1 MIEMVIWLVVIAA
14 FVFRALKKN
23 GTLDELFAGAKKRK
37 ENKAERV
44 VYEQPEEGSGKKEK
58 KKGPGIR
65 VPKHTGLAVT
75 AVVIVLA
82 AAVLSF
88 DSFYTLSEEE
98 MAVVTTFGKPAVEEA
113 SGLHFKIPVI
123 QRVTKVSKAITG
135 MQIGYTTDPAR
146 ADGASIDNPVSIE
159 NESLMITKDF
169 NLTNVDF
176 YVEYMVTDPVQ
187 AVRHRSVY
195 ESIIKN
201 LAQSYIRDTVGVYN
215 VDDVITTGKTQIQE
229 RIKEQLTN
237 RLVEENIGY
246 GIYNVSIQDT
256 EMPRDDVANAFKAVE
271 DAKQGM
277 ETAINSAKKYQSENI
292 PEAKAKADKLLQDA
306 EAYKE
311 QRINEANGQVARF
324 EDTYAEYVKYP
335 LITKKRMFYETM
347 EEVLPDLK
355 VIITGGN
362 GTQTLLP
369 LEPFSEA
376 VSGSAAQTGGMKKTG
391 KRIIGIVVLLLIV
404 VLLQGSMVSTYNDE
418 YKLILQFGKVVRVV
432 ETPGLS
438 FKIPFLQTTQSI
450 PNYEM
455 IYDLIPSEVN
465 TRDKKVMVTDSF
477 ALWSVTDPLA
487 YLSRL
492 GANKANA
499 ESRISVVVYNAVK
512 NVISSTDQAD
522 VISGRDGK
530 LAEMITEKIGSSL
543 DSYGIKVKK
552 VETKLLDLPD
562 SNKEAV
568 YQRMISERQNIAAGY
583 IADGEYQSNVIKN
596 STDKE
601 VSIIISE
608 AQAQAEKIRAEG
620 EAEYM
625 RILSGAYNDEGKAD
639 YYNYIRSLDAL
650 KASLKGDNK
659 TIILDENSELAKI
672 LRGNY

>member
-1 MIEMVIWLVVIAA
+1 MELIIWLVVIAV
-14 FVFRALKKN
+14 FVFRALKQN
-23 GTLDELFAGAKKRK
+23 GTLDGLFAGAKKRK
-37 ENKAERV
+37 ENQAERV
-44 VYEQPEEGSGKKEK
+44 VYEQTEENGNKEK
-58 KKGPGIR
+58 KSGGKIR
-65 VPKHTGLAVT
+65 IPKHTGFAVT
-75 AVVIVLA
+75 VAVVVFATAI
-82 AAVLSF
+82 LSF

-98 MAVVTTFGKPAVEEA
+98 MAVVTTFGKPSVEEA
-113 SGLHFKIPVI
+113 SGLHFKLPVI

-135 MQIGYTTDPAR
+135 MQIGYTTDPSR

-176 YVEYMVTDPVQ
+176 YVEYMVTDPIQ

-237 RLVEENIGY
+237 RLVDENIGY

-256 EMPRDDVANAFKAVE
+256 EMPRDDVSNAFKAVE

-369 LEPFSEA
+369 LEPFSGTSA
-376 VSGSAAQTGGMKKTG
+376 AAAAQTGG
-391 KRIIGIVVLLLIV
+391 
-404 VLLQGSMVSTYNDE
+404 
-418 YKLILQFGKVVRVV
+418 
-432 ETPGLS
+432 
-438 FKIPFLQTTQSI
+438 
-450 PNYEM
+450 
-455 IYDLIPSEVN
+455 
-465 TRDKKVMVTDSF
+465 
-477 ALWSVTDPLA
+477 
-487 YLSRL
+487 
-492 GANKANA
+492 
-499 ESRISVVVYNAVK
+499 
-512 NVISSTDQAD
+512 
-522 VISGRDGK
+522 
-530 LAEMITEKIGSSL
+530 
-543 DSYGIKVKK
+543 
-552 VETKLLDLPD
+552 
-562 SNKEAV
+562 
-568 YQRMISERQNIAAGY
+568 
-583 IADGEYQSNVIKN
+583 
-596 STDKE
+596 
-601 VSIIISE
+601 
-608 AQAQAEKIRAEG
+608 
-620 EAEYM
+620 
-625 RILSGAYNDEGKAD
+625 
-639 YYNYIRSLDAL
+639 
-650 KASLKGDNK
+650 
-659 TIILDENSELAKI
+659 EN
-672 LRGNY
+672 

>member
-1 MIEMVIWLVVIAA
+1 MGTWKTRGLRGSTLEDLINRTNDSYREKKLALIQKIPTPITPIEIDKKSRHITLAYFDMKSTVDYIGAVQGIPVCFDAKECAVRTFPLQNIHPHQIAFMKEFEAQGGVAFIILSFTAENEIYYVPFDVVNRFWERMEEGGRKSFTYDEVVPEAYRIRSHRDMYVHYLEGIQQDLDPEGRKRRRRRMIEMVIWLVVIAV
-14 FVFRALKKN
+14 FVFRALKQN

-37 ENKAERV
+37 ENQAERV

-65 VPKHTGLAVT
+65 VPKHTGFAVT
-75 AVVIVLA
+75 MVVIVLA

-98 MAVVTTFGKPAVEEA
+98 MAVVTTFGKPSVEEA

-369 LEPFSEA
+369 LEPFSETA
-376 VSGSAAQTGGMKKTG
+376 SGSAAQTGG
-391 KRIIGIVVLLLIV
+391 
-404 VLLQGSMVSTYNDE
+404 
-418 YKLILQFGKVVRVV
+418 
-432 ETPGLS
+432 
-438 FKIPFLQTTQSI
+438 
-450 PNYEM
+450 
-455 IYDLIPSEVN
+455 
-465 TRDKKVMVTDSF
+465 
-477 ALWSVTDPLA
+477 
-487 YLSRL
+487 
-492 GANKANA
+492 
-499 ESRISVVVYNAVK
+499 
-512 NVISSTDQAD
+512 
-522 VISGRDGK
+522 
-530 LAEMITEKIGSSL
+530 
-543 DSYGIKVKK
+543 
-552 VETKLLDLPD
+552 
-562 SNKEAV
+562 
-568 YQRMISERQNIAAGY
+568 
-583 IADGEYQSNVIKN
+583 
-596 STDKE
+596 
-601 VSIIISE
+601 
-608 AQAQAEKIRAEG
+608 
-620 EAEYM
+620 
-625 RILSGAYNDEGKAD
+625 
-639 YYNYIRSLDAL
+639 
-650 KASLKGDNK
+650 
-659 TIILDENSELAKI
+659 
-672 LRGNY
+672 GN

>member
-1 MIEMVIWLVVIAA
+1 MGGSPLRSFDDTTEAIARAKLGSALSMRDLLQVGRGLGAARAARQSLV
-14 FVFRALKKN
+14 K
-23 GTLDELFAGAKKRK
+23 
-37 ENKAERV
+37 
-44 VYEQPEEGSGKKEK
+44 PEEEGE
-58 KKGPGIR
+58 PG
-65 VPKHTGLAVT
+65 LLT
-75 AVVIVLA
+75 AMASNLTAMRELQEDIERCI
-82 AAVLSF
+82 
-88 DSFYTLSEEE
+88 LSEEE

-376 VSGSAAQTGGMKKTG
+376 VSGSAAQTGG
-391 KRIIGIVVLLLIV
+391 
-404 VLLQGSMVSTYNDE
+404 
-418 YKLILQFGKVVRVV
+418 
-432 ETPGLS
+432 
-438 FKIPFLQTTQSI
+438 
-450 PNYEM
+450 
-455 IYDLIPSEVN
+455 
-465 TRDKKVMVTDSF
+465 
-477 ALWSVTDPLA
+477 
-487 YLSRL
+487 
-492 GANKANA
+492 
-499 ESRISVVVYNAVK
+499 
-512 NVISSTDQAD
+512 
-522 VISGRDGK
+522 
-530 LAEMITEKIGSSL
+530 
-543 DSYGIKVKK
+543 
-552 VETKLLDLPD
+552 
-562 SNKEAV
+562 
-568 YQRMISERQNIAAGY
+568 
-583 IADGEYQSNVIKN
+583 
-596 STDKE
+596 
-601 VSIIISE
+601 
-608 AQAQAEKIRAEG
+608 
-620 EAEYM
+620 
-625 RILSGAYNDEGKAD
+625 
-639 YYNYIRSLDAL
+639 
-650 KASLKGDNK
+650 
-659 TIILDENSELAKI
+659 
-672 LRGNY
+672 GN

>member
-14 FVFRALKKN
+14 FVFQALKKN

-44 VYEQPEEGSGKKEK
+44 VYEQPEEGSGKKEKK

-335 LITKKRMFYETM
+335 LITKKRMRRWRKF
-347 EEVLPDLK
+347 
-355 VIITGGN
+355 
-362 GTQTLLP
+362 
-369 LEPFSEA
+369 F
-376 VSGSAAQTGGMKKTG
+376 
-391 KRIIGIVVLLLIV
+391 RI
-404 VLLQGSMVSTYNDE
+404 SRSSSP
-418 YKLILQFGKVVRVV
+418 V
-432 ETPGLS
+432 ETAH
-438 FKIPFLQTTQSI
+438 
-450 PNYEM
+450 
-455 IYDLIPSEVN
+455 
-465 TRDKKVMVTDSF
+465 R
-477 ALWSVTDPLA
+477 
-487 YLSRL
+487 RCC
-492 GANKANA
+492 
-499 ESRISVVVYNAVK
+499 R
-512 NVISSTDQAD
+512 
-522 VISGRDGK
+522 
-530 LAEMITEKIGSSL
+530 
-543 DSYGIKVKK
+543 
-552 VETKLLDLPD
+552 
-562 SNKEAV
+562 
-568 YQRMISERQNIAAGY
+568 
-583 IADGEYQSNVIKN
+583 
-596 STDKE
+596 
-601 VSIIISE
+601 
-608 AQAQAEKIRAEG
+608 
-620 EAEYM
+620 
-625 RILSGAYNDEGKAD
+625 
-639 YYNYIRSLDAL
+639 
-650 KASLKGDNK
+650 
-659 TIILDENSELAKI
+659 
-672 LRGNY
+672 

>member
-44 VYEQPEEGSGKKEK
+44 VYEQPEGGSGKKEK

-237 RLVEENIGY
+237 RLIEENIGY

-369 LEPFSEA
+369 LEPFSETA
-376 VSGSAAQTGGMKKTG
+376 SGSAAQTGG
-391 KRIIGIVVLLLIV
+391 
-404 VLLQGSMVSTYNDE
+404 
-418 YKLILQFGKVVRVV
+418 
-432 ETPGLS
+432 
-438 FKIPFLQTTQSI
+438 
-450 PNYEM
+450 
-455 IYDLIPSEVN
+455 
-465 TRDKKVMVTDSF
+465 
-477 ALWSVTDPLA
+477 
-487 YLSRL
+487 
-492 GANKANA
+492 
-499 ESRISVVVYNAVK
+499 
-512 NVISSTDQAD
+512 
-522 VISGRDGK
+522 
-530 LAEMITEKIGSSL
+530 
-543 DSYGIKVKK
+543 
-552 VETKLLDLPD
+552 
-562 SNKEAV
+562 
-568 YQRMISERQNIAAGY
+568 
-583 IADGEYQSNVIKN
+583 
-596 STDKE
+596 
-601 VSIIISE
+601 
-608 AQAQAEKIRAEG
+608 
-620 EAEYM
+620 
-625 RILSGAYNDEGKAD
+625 
-639 YYNYIRSLDAL
+639 
-650 KASLKGDNK
+650 
-659 TIILDENSELAKI
+659 
-672 LRGNY
+672 GN